1 MKKLLIAT
9 AIMAAT
15 FGAQASIESKDWHD
29 TATEAGQAY
38 VQQNIVLD
46 FFASPAEMGWTSE
59 QMLAD
64 YVDLAVER
72 GITGSSIT
80 IGMGTTTTWEKF
92 TTEYNK
98 YDQAIRTAKSG
109 LVFVEDVEDFEEA
122 HQEGKY
128 AVMWNNQSTAM
139 LEGDVSRVK
148 DLAEMNIKT
157 MQLVYNGTNDAA
169 SGVIDAMNGKDIG
182 LTEFGKKVVDEMV
195 KYGITVDLSHNSAR
209 TIQGILD
216 HMEAN
221 HPGVPMI
228 VSHSPVAST
237 YECQPYETID
247 ETAQRMSSLGLEAG
261 DEDFRLAG
269 CYRLIDAP
277 DAKRIAENGGVI
289 SVTFTEWM
297 MDGVWPEDITPRQ
310 AAEMIDGAVKEVGID
325 HVGIASDDMQT
336 VAGVV
341 GFAKE
346 HADLYADNGYMLD
359 AFDRGATG
367 CGEMSKIMAPVVDE
381 LRKMGYTDEDMAK
394 VLGGNLMRVYS
405 QTWK

>member
-1 MKKLLIAT
+1 MKKLLIASLIT
-9 AIMAAT
+9 AAT
-15 FGAQASIESKDWHD
+15 FGAQASIESKDWHQ
-29 TATEAGQAY
+29 TATESGKDF
-38 VQQNIVLD
+38 VQQTIVLD

-59 QMLAD
+59 QMLAN

-80 IGMGTTTTWEKF
+80 IGMGATTTWEKF

-98 YDQAIRTAKSG
+98 YDTAIRSAKSG
-109 LVFVEDVEDFEEA
+109 LVFVESVDDFKQA
-122 HQEGKY
+122 HDEGKY

-139 LEGDVSRVK
+139 LEGDVTRVK
-148 DLAEMNIKT
+148 NLAEMNIKT

-169 SGVIDAMNGKDIG
+169 SGVIDAMNGKDVG
-182 LTEFGKKVVDEMV
+182 LTEFGKQVIDEMV
-195 KYGITVDLSHNSAR
+195 KHGITVDLSHNSGK
-209 TIQGILD
+209 TISDILD
-216 HMEAN
+216 YMETHHKN
-221 HPGVPMI
+221 VPMI

-237 YECQPYETID
+237 YGCEPYETI
-247 ETAQRMSSLGLEAG
+247 EQTAERMDKLGLKKG
-261 DEDFRLAG
+261 DDDYRLAG

-297 MDGVWPEDITPRQ
+297 MDGVWPEDITPKQ
-310 AAEMIDGAVKEVGID
+310 AAEMIDGAVQEVGID

-341 GFAKE
+341 GFAQK
-346 HADLYADNGYMLD
+346 HANLYADNGYMLD

-381 LRKMGYTDEDMAK
+381 LRKMGYSDEDMAK
-394 VLGGNLMRVYS
+394 VFSGNLMRVYE

>member
-9 AIMAAT
+9 MIAAAT
-15 FGAQASIESKDWHD
+15 FGAQASIESKDWHN
-29 TATEAGQAY
+29 TASESGKEYVEQA
-38 VQQNIVLD
+38 IVLD

-59 QMLAD
+59 QMLGD

-80 IGMGTTTTWEKF
+80 IGMGAHNTWEKF
-92 TTEYNK
+92 TTDYNK
-98 YDQAIRTAKSG
+98 YDTAIRAAESE
-109 LVFVEDVEDFEEA
+109 LVFVNSIEDFEKA
-122 HQEGKY
+122 HNKGAY
-128 AVMWNNQSTAM
+128 AVMWNNQSSAM
-139 LEGDVSRVK
+139 LEGDLSRVK
-148 DLAEMNIKT
+148 QLADMNIKT

-169 SGVIDAMNGKDIG
+169 SGVIDAMNGKDVG
-182 LTEFGKKVVDEMV
+182 LTEFGKQVIDEMV
-195 KYGITVDLSHNSAR
+195 KHGITVDLSHNSAT
-209 TIQGILD
+209 TISDILD
-216 HMEAN
+216 YMEAN
-221 HPGVPMI
+221 HKGVPVI

-237 YECQPYETID
+237 YKCKPYETIE
-247 ETAQRMSSLGLEAG
+247 ETAQRMKKLGLKEG
-261 DEDFRLAG
+261 DKDYRLAG

-277 DAKRIAENGGVI
+277 DAKRIAQNGGVI

-310 AAEMIDGAVKEVGID
+310 AAEMIDGAVQEVGVN

-341 GFAKE
+341 GFAQK
-346 HADLYADNGYMLD
+346 HSDLYADNGYMLD

-381 LRKMGYTDEDMAK
+381 LRKMGYSDEDMAK
-394 VLGGNLMRVYS
+394 IFGGNLMRVYA